1 MPQRNAKETPAA
13 RRANEALDR
22 VTGGDKTP
30 VKKALAF
37 LLEGSHDEPA
47 PEAASTQTKPIPSPI
62 QTQSDVSPEID
73 HTQSIPN
80 PISVETKDSPKV
92 AQSQPIPSPIAPERN
107 FNKRAN
113 SLEHS
118 ALPAGQFP
126 GASKKIYDALYVRTR
141 GAIVPTRTVQARQ
154 RELLA
159 WSGIKDIKTIK
170 THLNKLREMGLI
182 TWQTLKGEHEGSFY
196 EVFLPEELNLD
207 LAQTQPK
214 GSPAQKTDLDL
225 AQKMGWAGLPNLT
238 DSEGLN
244 TPDKTSFKTN
254 TEKDDDEAFADF
266 IADLRRAVREVTGRE
281 ANPAERAKW
290 KELSDILVTELKI
303 AAGRTTIS
311 SVPAFLAEH
320 LRRRLW
326 KKEKRQIEDER
337 SKEQSSAAA
346 TVDPSKCPDCFG
358 TGMWYPEGF
367 EKGVARCAHQTLGAQ
382 ADRLPD
388 SQ

>member
-47 PEAASTQTKPIPSPI
+47 PEDVSAQTKSDPNPI
-62 QTQSDVSPEID
+62 QAQSNDSPKTD
-73 HTQSIPN
+73 QAQSILS
-80 PISVETKDSPKV
+80 PISVETKDRPKIVQSPPK
-92 AQSQPIPSPIAPERN
+92 PSPIAPERN

-141 GAIVPTRTVQARQ
+141 GAIVPTRTVQARH

-159 WSGIKDIKTIK
+159 WSGVKDIKTIK
-170 THLNKLREMGLI
+170 THLTKLREQGLI

-196 EVFLPEELNLD
+196 EVFVPEEVSPD
-207 LAQTQPK
+207 LAQSQPS
-214 GSPAQKTDLDL
+214 GSPNLKMDSDLAQKTD
-225 AQKMGWAGLPNLT
+225 WAGLPNH
-238 DSEGLN
+238 SESQGLSSPN
-244 TPDKTSFKTN
+244 KTSFKTN
-254 TEKDDDEAFADF
+254 TEKNDDDAFAEF
-266 IADLRRAVREVTGRE
+266 NATLKKAAKEITGRE
-281 ANPAERAKW
+281 PSQAETARW
-290 KELSDILVTELKI
+290 GELAEVLVTELKI
-303 AAGRTTIS
+303 AAGRTTVS
-311 SVPAFLAEH
+311 SIPAFLAEH

-326 KKEKRQIEDER
+326 KKEKRQIDDEK
-337 SKEQSSAAA
+337 SKEQSA
-346 TVDPSKCPDCFG
+346 TAPKVDASKCPDCFG
-358 TGMWYPEGF
+358 TGMWYPDGF
-367 EKGVARCAHQTLGAQ
+367 EKGVARCEHKALGKQ
-382 ADRLPD
+382 DI
-388 SQ
+388 